1 MSVAGMVLA
10 LYQNTTLSVHFKQS
24 YSNGSYL
31 FSGTSVTGSGIDRV
45 MIK

>member
-24 YSNGSYL
+24 SSNGSYL
-31 FSGTSVTGSGIDRV
+31 FSEISVTGSGIDRG
-45 MIK
+45 MIR

>member
-1 MSVAGMVLA
+1 MSVAGMALT
-10 LYQNTTLSVHFKQS
+10 LYQNTTISVHFKQY

-31 FSGTSVTGSGIDRV
+31 FSVTSVTGSGIDCV